1 MGWWS
6 ETVHGLAGPTMGT
19 FLNSGVSGSTGVAQG
34 GGREWPEGSS
44 SINRN
49 SNSTSEMFYNSMS
62 NGTQTHSG
70 TFRPH
75 KRHLQEP
82 LDAQHHAKRRLV
94 DHLGNLSI
102 GQGGG
107 GFGFS
112 ADQNSAN
119 GARPSVF
126 GSFTQEQLKR
136 PLSDPNRVI
145 IRNIDQFLRENPDQL
160 DLIGEKVQLDDL
172 RKAGLDKLV
181 VSCGLDIKK
190 AWSKIV
196 SRYRSKQPVGEH
208 NTDVDELVYKLIWEE
223 YLAKYFSLIKYYD
236 PLKMVW
242 QKYTTWLQKKR
253 NPTLKS
259 PYITELDSDGDDIM
273 VDEDDE
279 GPAVATDANV
289 DVDEL
294 SEREQSLRDGTSG
307 YGSYYTRDDH
317 WHDLALP
324 GYHQM
329 DAMIEDVDDGDGG
342 SGNSGSVA
350 TANDNDNDV
359 MMEDD

>member
-1 MGWWS
+1 
-6 ETVHGLAGPTMGT
+6 
-19 FLNSGVSGSTGVAQG
+19 
-34 GGREWPEGSS
+34 
-44 SINRN
+44 
-49 SNSTSEMFYNSMS
+49 MFYNNIS
-62 NGTQTHSG
+62 QEHSG

-82 LDAQHHAKRRLV
+82 LDSQHHAKRRLV

-102 GQGGG
+102 GHGGG
-107 GFGFS
+107 GNGFGFPAGQND
-112 ADQNSAN
+112 AD

-126 GSFTQEQLKR
+126 GSFTQEQLNR
-136 PLSDPNRVI
+136 PMSDPNRVI

-196 SRYRSKQPVGEH
+196 SRYRSKQPAEEDK
-208 NTDVDELVYKLIWEE
+208 TDVDGLVYKLIWEE

-242 QKYTTWLQKKR
+242 QKYAAWLKKKHS
-253 NPTLKS
+253 PTLKS
-259 PYITELDSDGDDIM
+259 PYITELDSDGDEIM

-289 DVDEL
+289 DADEL
-294 SEREQSLRDGTSG
+294 SGREQSLRDGTSG
-307 YGSYYTRDDH
+307 YGSYYTHDDH
-317 WHDLALP
+317 WHDMALP
-324 GYHQM
+324 RYHQM
-329 DAMIEDVDDGDGG
+329 DVMIEDVDDGDG
-342 SGNSGSVA
+342 SGNNGSV
-350 TANDNDNDV
+350 TNTNDNDNDV